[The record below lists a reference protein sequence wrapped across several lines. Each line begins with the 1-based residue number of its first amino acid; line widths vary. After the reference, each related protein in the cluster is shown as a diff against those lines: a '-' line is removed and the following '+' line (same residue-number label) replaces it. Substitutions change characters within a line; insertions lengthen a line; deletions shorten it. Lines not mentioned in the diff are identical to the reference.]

1 MPNRVGSCT
10 RGHKRPGRNVAVRMR
25 CARSFS
31 GASSLPHRDHHV
43 DPVPA
48 PGARLSETNLMAA
61 GSGAAY
67 GIPPGAQ
74 HPELELPLGLWGG

>member
-1 MPNRVGSCT
+1 
-10 RGHKRPGRNVAVRMR
+10 VRMS

-31 GASSLPHRDHHV
+31 AASSLLRRDHHV
-43 DPVPA
+43 DLVPA
-48 PGARLSETNLMAA
+48 PGARLSETKLMVA

-74 HPELELPLGLWGG
+74 HPELELPLGLRGG